1 MVEKSQPE
9 SSNQNL
15 DKEALEKII
24 ETEREKQMQLEMQLD
39 TLQGYIQQAK
49 DLDEQEKT
57 IK

>member
-49 DLDEQEKT
+49 DLDEQEQT